1 MITLRIQR
9 IELVAWSLAFLFV
22 AYANN
27 PVSGQELT
35 VAITRNEAAA
45 DYPSGI
51 NFVLESTANSRVERV
66 ELLFRAADSKT
77 LNLATP
83 TFVAGTSINV
93 NYPLDL
99 ETHYLPPGV
108 DVVYR
113 WRLIMADGSTKE
125 TEPATVLWFDDRFT
139 WERFDSEQVTVYAYN
154 GDTALSQRILDSAQR
169 TVTKLEADLGVPVSS
184 ALRIWVYES
193 SADLA
198 GAQPP
203 NSNLIAGVTYA
214 WLDLIAVA
222 IASGNDSEIGRII
235 PHEVSH
241 HVFYQA
247 TLNPFNHAP
256 YWLDEGLAIYYQEA
270 GQNELAAVLESA
282 IAEGRIT
289 SVRAL
294 NSPFAFEQEAF
305 RTSYA
310 QSWSIVG
317 FIVAEFGQEKL
328 GALVRVYRDGVS
340 HADAVQLALG
350 VSLEELDAQWKASIE
365 YVDYGGFTVLDSTSF
380 HAGGERYRSAYW
392 RRLELVSRGL
402 EA

>member
-1 MITLRIQR
+1 
-9 IELVAWSLAFLFV
+9 V
-22 AYANN
+22 
-27 PVSGQELT
+27 
-35 VAITRNEAAA
+35 
-45 DYPSGI
+45 
-51 NFVLESTANSRVERV
+51 
-66 ELLFRAADSKT
+66 
-77 LNLATP
+77 
-83 TFVAGTSINV
+83 
-93 NYPLDL
+93 
-99 ETHYLPPGV
+99 
-108 DVVYR
+108 
-113 WRLIMADGSTKE
+113 
-125 TEPATVLWFDDRFT
+125 
-139 WERFDSEQVTVYAYN
+139 
-154 GDTALSQRILDSAQR
+154 
-169 TVTKLEADLGVPVSS
+169 
-184 ALRIWVYES
+184 
-193 SADLA
+193 
-198 GAQPP
+198 
-203 NSNLIAGVTYA
+203 
-214 WLDLIAVA
+214 
-222 IASGNDSEIGRII
+222 IGRII

-310 QSWSIVG
+310 QSWSIVS
-317 FIVAEFGQEKL
+317 FTIAEFGQEKL

-365 YVDYGGFTVLDSTSF
+365 YVDYGGFTVLDSTPF

>member
-1 MITLRIQR
+1 
-9 IELVAWSLAFLFV
+9 
-22 AYANN
+22 
-27 PVSGQELT
+27 
-35 VAITRNEAAA
+35 
-45 DYPSGI
+45 
-51 NFVLESTANSRVERV
+51 
-66 ELLFRAADSKT
+66 
-77 LNLATP
+77 
-83 TFVAGTSINV
+83 
-93 NYPLDL
+93 
-99 ETHYLPPGV
+99 
-108 DVVYR
+108 
-113 WRLIMADGSTKE
+113 
-125 TEPATVLWFDDRFT
+125 
-139 WERFDSEQVTVYAYN
+139 
-154 GDTALSQRILDSAQR
+154 
-169 TVTKLEADLGVPVSS
+169 
-184 ALRIWVYES
+184 
-193 SADLA
+193 
-198 GAQPP
+198 
-203 NSNLIAGVTYA
+203 
-214 WLDLIAVA
+214 LIAVA

>member
-1 MITLRIQR
+1 M
-9 IELVAWSLAFLFV
+9 LVAWPLAFLFV

-169 TVTKLEADLGVPVSS
+169 TVTKLEADLGVPASS

-380 HAGGERYRSAYW
+380 DAGGGRYRSAYW
-392 RRLELVSRGL
+392 RRLELVSGGL